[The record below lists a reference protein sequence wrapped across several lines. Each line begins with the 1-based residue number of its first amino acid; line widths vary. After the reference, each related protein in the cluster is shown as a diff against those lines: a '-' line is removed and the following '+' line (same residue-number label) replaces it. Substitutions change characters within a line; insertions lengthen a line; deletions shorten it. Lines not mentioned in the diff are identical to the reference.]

1 MYLAKKTGRNIE
13 SFALSILCNKWKV
26 LSSFN
31 ELSKPI
37 IIIIWDLFYMR
48 ACEGIHKQKRNV
60 EKKMKIVFIAKNC
73 KSVKRL
79 RSFHSFFLAFFG
91 LHWLIKSRE
100 WNKLHIPLFFTSFES
115 SANEARLNRNQYNS
129 GSNYIELQKR
139 KRKWRELPLKEIEWL
154 SSIKYGFVKWLS
166 NLILLN
172 SRLFISSFSLES
184 FY

>member
-1 MYLAKKTGRNIE
+1 MLVKNDYEWIPLAETNIHSQFSIICLQTLVVYLAKKTGRNIE

-48 ACEGIHKQKRNV
+48 ACEGIHKQKRRNV

-100 WNKLHIPLFFTSFES
+100 WNKLHIPLFYFSRIFSKLSKIKIVT
-115 SANEARLNRNQYNS
+115 NTTQEA
-129 GSNYIELQKR
+129 IT
-139 KRKWRELPLKEIEWL
+139 L
-154 SSIKYGFVKWLS
+154 SSKREKENEENCLWKRLS
-166 NLILLN
+166 G
-172 SRLFISSFSLES
+172 
-184 FY
+184 